1 MLSKQIL
8 LRYKTP
14 MLVLLSITLIVMGAI
29 LSGAFSAKKVV
40 TEQPPIVR
48 SLTVKMSSAEQSAKY
63 AGEVRGRYESQLA
76 FQVSGK
82 IIRRNI
88 ELGSQVAAGSVL
100 MEIDPKD
107 VQQTVNI
114 SAAQVLSAQSQLK
127 LAENNLHRYQALFAQ
142 GAVSRVILEQ
152 YENAYAA
159 ALAASRMAAAQNSQ
173 GTNQLDYTV
182 LRATTSGVISAINVE
197 AGQVVSAGQAVVT
210 LVQDGEREIEIDVP
224 ENRYED
230 ILKAKEIRV
239 SFWALPDRIIEGKV
253 REISPMADKTSRTY
267 KVRIQL
273 TNPPTELKLGMTASV
288 TTSVNTGNASNS
300 LTYIPL
306 SAIYQTGSTPSVW
319 VVSAGA
325 VSLRPVKLG
334 NFGDSSVQ
342 VLSGLK
348 DQDIIVTAGVHKL
361 KEGQK
366 VRMAGESN

>member
-14 MLVLLSITLIVMGAI
+14 RLVLLSITLIVMGAI

-152 YENAYAA
+152 YENAYFQ
-159 ALAASRMAAAQNSQ
+159 RI
-173 GTNQLDYTV
+173 
-182 LRATTSGVISAINVE
+182 TT
-197 AGQVVSAGQAVVT
+197 
-210 LVQDGEREIEIDVP
+210 
-224 ENRYED
+224 
-230 ILKAKEIRV
+230 
-239 SFWALPDRIIEGKV
+239 
-253 REISPMADKTSRTY
+253 
-267 KVRIQL
+267 
-273 TNPPTELKLGMTASV
+273 
-288 TTSVNTGNASNS
+288 
-300 LTYIPL
+300 
-306 SAIYQTGSTPSVW
+306 QTW
-319 VVSAGA
+319 
-325 VSLRPVKLG
+325 
-334 NFGDSSVQ
+334 
-342 VLSGLK
+342 
-348 DQDIIVTAGVHKL
+348 
-361 KEGQK
+361 
-366 VRMAGESN
+366 

>member
-1 MLSKQIL
+1 MFSRKIL
-8 LRYKTP
+8 HRYKTP
-14 MLVLLSITLIVMGAI
+14 LLILLSVTLIVLGVI
-29 LSGAFSAKKVV
+29 LSGALSNKKTT
-40 TEQPPIVR
+40 TEQPPLVR
-48 SLTVKMSSAEQSAKY
+48 SIAVKLSGAEQSAKY

-88 ELGSQVAAGSVL
+88 ELGSQVTAGSIL

-159 ALAASRMAAAQNSQ
+159 ALAASRMASAQNSQ
-173 GTNQLDYTV
+173 GTNQLDYTT

-197 AGQVVSAGQAVVT
+197 AGQVVAAGQAVVT

-224 ENRYED
+224 ENRYQE
-230 ILKAKEIRV
+230 ILNAKEVKV
-239 SFWALPDRIIEGKV
+239 SFWALPDRVIEGKV

-273 TNPPTELKLGMTASV
+273 INPPAELKLGMTASV
-288 TTSVNTGNASNS
+288 STAVTSAGGSNS
-300 LTYIPL
+300 STYIPL
-306 SAIYQTGSTPSVW
+306 SAIYQTGNTPSVW
-319 VVSAGA
+319 VVNAGA

-348 DQDIIVTAGVHKL
+348 DQEIIVTAGVHKL

-366 VRMAGESN
+366 VRLAGEAN